1 MIRADIVGDAKVTA
15 RLLLDLR
22 NAADESLRDS
32 MKYLGYTIQ
41 KDTRMAIVK
50 NPFGWTPLSDSWLQ
64 YKKSKG
70 YHRKTY
76 MMTKSLYVSLGQE
89 VNKVSGNYQLKV
101 GFPKSLHPVSRR
113 PLSKIA
119 EELEEGR
126 PRRKLPA
133 RPLLSKTVVTGQQKF
148 LQSKYTPD
156 KLFKIK
162 MERLVGQASSRITT
176 FNNLR

>member
-1 MIRADIVGDAKVTA
+1 MIRADIIGDAKVLSN
-15 RLLLDLR
+15 LLLDLR
-22 NAADESLRDS
+22 DAADESLRDS
-32 MKYLGYTIQ
+32 MKYLGHTIQ

-50 NPFGWTPLSDSWLQ
+50 NPFGWTPLTKEWLK
-64 YKKSKG
+64 YKKRNG

-76 MMTKSLYVSLGQE
+76 MMTKSLYISLGQE
-89 VNKVSGNYQLKV
+89 VNKVGGNYQLKV
-101 GFPKSLHPVSRR
+101 GFPKTLHPVSKR

-126 PRRKLPA
+126 SNRKLPA

-162 MERLVGQASSRITT
+162 MERLVGRASSRVTT